1 MVHLIQ
7 YIFLKRG
14 KKLKKNSG
22 KIIGIA
28 IAVLAVA
35 ICICAFVVVRVRSN
49 SNPTRRDESLISAHG
64 KGDEGLDEVDG
75 SLNGQESPGAA
86 SASTASTAD
95 MLVESVIQNNANSP
109 LSENVET
116 VRKIGIPEAV
126 IIGDGDIGSFYSDE
140 EFKDVVPVDIDS
152 FAQEDIP
159 VKYDSRDVDGKCY
172 VTPVKDQGYSYLC
185 WTFAAMG
192 ACESDILKHHSDIG
206 SGDINL
212 SEKHLAYYNMHSAP
226 GSVSGLIDEDYRE
239 FVNDVGEANAFV
251 VENDTGYLTCGGVTD
266 FVISLLTAWK
276 GPVNDTASDSFKSLY
291 GSYYLLN
298 DNTDKPSDAYSDS
311 YHVQNVMQI
320 PSVNT
325 NFNLIK
331 QMVMEHGAATIGVCA
346 DSEYFK
352 NHSGTLYS
360 TFKGEKAAT
369 ADHEV
374 LIIGWDD
381 EYSASNF
388 KYTPPGDG
396 AWICKNSWGTNVGE
410 QGCFYLSYYDETVA
424 VSNAA
429 SYDVALPGEDE
440 WYDNNYQA
448 AGFITDV
455 VSTLDDAENTTN
467 ALSAS
472 SNPYGMLYEIQGKER
487 LEAVGLMSLEL
498 YQQYDISVYL
508 NPEVEGDEISF
519 AGAEPV
525 REMKVSNI
533 SGGYHT
539 YPLDESLDVEKGDMI
554 FILVKPHTKGR
565 VVIEDAKEMI
575 SDPNYDEWNNLTGN
589 IHNNYT
595 ASGCSFYI
603 SDDGSAMVR
612 QNDKDFFVKAYT
624 VNK

>member
-1 MVHLIQ
+1 
-7 YIFLKRG
+7 
-14 KKLKKNSG
+14 
-22 KIIGIA
+22 
-28 IAVLAVA
+28 
-35 ICICAFVVVRVRSN
+35 
-49 SNPTRRDESLISAHG
+49 
-64 KGDEGLDEVDG
+64 
-75 SLNGQESPGAA
+75 
-86 SASTASTAD
+86 
-95 MLVESVIQNNANSP
+95 
-109 LSENVET
+109 
-116 VRKIGIPEAV
+116 
-126 IIGDGDIGSFYSDE
+126 
-140 EFKDVVPVDIDS
+140 
-152 FAQEDIP
+152 
-159 VKYDSRDVDGKCY
+159 
-172 VTPVKDQGYSYLC
+172 
-185 WTFAAMG
+185 
-192 ACESDILKHHSDIG
+192 
-206 SGDINL
+206 
-212 SEKHLAYYNMHSAP
+212 
-226 GSVSGLIDEDYRE
+226 
-239 FVNDVGEANAFV
+239 
-251 VENDTGYLTCGGVTD
+251 
-266 FVISLLTAWK
+266 
-276 GPVNDTASDSFKSLY
+276 
-291 GSYYLLN
+291 
-298 DNTDKPSDAYSDS
+298 
-311 YHVQNVMQI
+311 MQI